1 MLKYGV
7 AVQSTKQTLYFCIQ
21 TQQSLIRLSELQ
33 TIDRIAT
40 LWGTFPT
47 IYTSLHHRVTVK
59 QMKKLSTL
67 EISLTYVVNTGPSDK
82 VIAEKTRLR

>member
-40 LWGTFPT
+40 LSGIFPT
-47 IYTSLHHRVTVK
+47 I
-59 QMKKLSTL
+59 
-67 EISLTYVVNTGPSDK
+67 
-82 VIAEKTRLR
+82 